1 MNDGRDCCASPVVP
15 PRKAEGRAALWAAA
29 GSVVSAVVASACC
42 WLPLLLLAFGVS
54 AAGVSATFAQ
64 VRPFFLLAAAVL
76 LATGFYLTYVRKQVC
91 APGSACAV
99 PNPKLR
105 RFNQV
110 MLWVA
115 TVLVLAFALFPNYV
129 GSLLGDGRA
138 RDAAEDAARSAL
150 VHLSIQGMTCEACAV
165 RIEQSL
171 KEVPGVRQATVSYA
185 AGRARVMIDPTAP
198 PSDAAL
204 LKAVEKAGYEA
215 TVAGVG
221 GAERE

>member
-1 MNDGRDCCASPVVP
+1 MNDGRDCCASPVVS
-15 PRKAEGRAALWAAA
+15 PRKAKGRVVLWAAA
-29 GSVVSAVVASACC
+29 GSVVSAGVASACC
-42 WLPLLLLAFGVS
+42 WVPLLFLVFGVS
-54 AAGVSATFAQ
+54 AAGVSATFEQA
-64 VRPFFLLAAAVL
+64 RPFFLLAAAVL
-76 LATGFYLTYVRKQVC
+76 LATGFYLAYFRKQACV
-91 APGSACAV
+91 PDSACAI

-115 TVLVLAFALFPNYV
+115 TLFVLAFALFPIYV
-129 GSLLGDGRA
+129 GFLLGDGRA
-138 RDAAEDAARSAL
+138 RDAAEDAASSIQ

-165 RIEQSL
+165 QIEQSL

-198 PSDAAL
+198 ASHEAL

-215 TVAGVG
+215 TVAEAG
-221 GAERE
+221 GQERE